1 MIGKE
6 RLIFDPAASLESDN
20 IGAYLR
26 SSDGTLITHTTDGSK
41 ERIDVSTGAEHDT
54 GTAYTVG
61 DKGSLSLAV
70 DPNGDY
76 APLKVN
82 ADGELLVDV
91 QVNTGADKAED
102 SVHASGDVGSYVL
115 SVREDSLTVST
126 SASGDYQSFKTD
138 ANGALWTNVYKQAPA
153 THNGW
158 LVTSR
163 SVASTAVT
171 VATTALT
178 DRKTI
183 LIQNIGTL
191 PAYIGSS
198 SGVTVSTGIR
208 LSGGA
213 AIELELAAGVDIYA
227 ISTLAGTELRVA
239 QFAYVP

>member
-1 MIGKE
+1 M
-6 RLIFDPAASLESDN
+6 LF
-20 IGAYLR
+20 
-26 SSDGTLITHTTDGSK
+26 
-41 ERIDVSTGAEHDT
+41 
-54 GTAYTVG
+54 
-61 DKGSLSLAV
+61 
-70 DPNGDY
+70 
-76 APLKVN
+76 
-82 ADGELLVDV
+82 
-91 QVNTGADKAED
+91 
-102 SVHASGDVGSYVL
+102 
-115 SVREDSLTVST
+115 
-126 SASGDYQSFKTD
+126 
-138 ANGALWTNVYKQAPA
+138 
-153 THNGW
+153 
-158 LVTSR
+158 R